1 MRTNSRE
8 ERINA
13 KHGGAECSGS
23 AIVEESCNT
32 QECPGEVKM
41 LFLIISLI
49 LILCC
54 TSLNEIYS
62 STLLFCE
69 VDCEWGE
76 WELGDCSKSCGGGIR
91 LNYREKT
98 VHEMFGGKCEGYPT
112 FEEHCSPQNCPGITK
127 LIEPILIHVDIYL
140 TADI

>member
-1 MRTNSRE
+1 MEVLSALAQPLSKKAVIPKSAQVKSKCYSLLFINS
-8 ERINA
+8 
-13 KHGGAECSGS
+13 H
-23 AIVEESCNT
+23 
-32 QECPGEVKM
+32 
-41 LFLIISLI
+41 
-49 LILCC
+49 LCC
-54 TSLNEIYS
+54 TSLNENYS
-62 STLLFCE
+62 SILLFCE

-112 FEEHCSPQNCPGITK
+112 FEEHCNPQNCPGNTK
-127 LIEPILIHVDIYL
+127 LIETILIHVNIYL

>member
-13 KHGGAECSGS
+13 KHGGTKCSGS

-32 QECPGEVKM
+32 QECPGEFLK
-41 LFLIISLI
+41 LFLFFVISTRTLVFHELNNKLI
-49 LILCC
+49 L
-54 TSLNEIYS
+54 
-62 STLLFCE
+62 LLFL

-112 FEEHCSPQNCPGITK
+112 FEEHCNPQNCPGI
-127 LIEPILIHVDIYL
+127 LRC
-140 TADI
+140 

>member
-1 MRTNSRE
+1 M
-8 ERINA
+8 
-13 KHGGAECSGS
+13 
-23 AIVEESCNT
+23 
-32 QECPGEVKM
+32 
-41 LFLIISLI
+41 
-49 LILCC
+49 
-54 TSLNEIYS
+54 
-62 STLLFCE
+62 LFCE

-127 LIEPILIHVDIYL
+127 LIEPIFDPCKYISNCRYLIHEKTLINLAFKLIVNGENGKLECVQYPVEEALKLALDQN
-140 TADI
+140 